1 MISGHLLKKKELL
14 ICLDMSKSDYHDE
27 LGQILEQGFESI
39 KEIKC
44 VSTLEALNDYK
55 RQESRQVTKGKRS
68 KLFYSCLMC
77 LLSFC
82 LVLLSVDLILSFSF
96 VELAQLSF
104 VLSSLLLIRQKNK
117 QETQKNVT

>member
-1 MISGHLLKKKELL
+1 MISGHLLKKNELL
-14 ICLDMSKSDYHDE
+14 ICLDMSKLDYHDE

-44 VSTLEALNDYK
+44 VSTLEALNDYR
-55 RQESRQVTKGKRS
+55 RQESRQVIKRKRS
-68 KLFYSCLMC
+68 KLFHSCLMC

-82 LVLLSVDLILSFSF
+82 LVVLSVDLILSFSF

-104 VLSSLLLIRQKNK
+104 VLCSLLLLRQKNK
-117 QETQKNVT
+117 EKTQQNVT